1 MSLKPFLKLIRNDR
15 LLALMG
21 GNALLKHFYQLSYI
35 VAAKDCGLFDLLS
48 DAPKS
53 FEQLAEI
60 YCRKDKARE
69 ALSGF

>member
-1 MSLKPFLKLIRNDR
+1 
-15 LLALMG
+15 MG